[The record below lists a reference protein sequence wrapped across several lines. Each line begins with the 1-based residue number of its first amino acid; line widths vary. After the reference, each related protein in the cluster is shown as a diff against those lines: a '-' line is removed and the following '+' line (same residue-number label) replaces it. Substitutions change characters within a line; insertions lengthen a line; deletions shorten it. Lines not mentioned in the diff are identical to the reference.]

1 MTRVLIVDDETMIT
15 QTLETL
21 IEMMLD
27 YEVHTY
33 NDPEELL
40 ASDFLDSTPIDLVVS
55 DFMMPKKNG
64 IEVLAAILEKQPQ
77 AVPILLTGYADK
89 ENAIK
94 SINEV
99 GLYYYLEKPW
109 DNQELVTV
117 IKNGVEKKHLE
128 DEVQKNMII
137 IQKRNDEITRLY
149 DLLRKDFNHEMN
161 NVVSVVV
168 ALANLIEAKD
178 AYTDGHTRRVSDLC
192 VALGKRAGI
201 EGDALR
207 VLEMSAI
214 VHDIGKVGTPDQ
226 ILNKPGRLTKLEFET
241 MMSHPELGA
250 KILRPLTALE
260 GCVDPVLHHHEK
272 LDGSGY
278 PEGLKGDKISLHSR
292 IVCVADIFDAL
303 FTDRPYK
310 KRFTIQRTLSILDRM
325 AEQGKIDGSIVGH
338 LHELVTSKELFKYY
352 PEENSEE

>member
-1 MTRVLIVDDETMIT
+1 MTKVLIIDDEQMVT

-27 YEVHTY
+27 YEVYTF
-33 NDPEELL
+33 NDPLALL
-40 ASDFLDSTPIDLVVS
+40 ESDFLDNTPIDLVLS
-55 DFMMPKKNG
+55 DFMMPQKNG
-64 IEVLAAILEKQPQ
+64 IEVLTAIKDKQPQ

-117 IKNGVEKKHLE
+117 IKNGIEKKNLKDQVHN
-128 DEVQKNMII
+128 NMII
-137 IQKRNDEITRLY
+137 IEKRNDEITRLY
-149 DLLRKDFNHEMN
+149 DLLRKDFNNEMD

-192 VALGKRAGI
+192 VALGKKAGMDV
-201 EGDALR
+201 EAVKELQ
-207 VLEMSAI
+207 MAAI

-226 ILNKPGRLTKLEFET
+226 ILNKPDKLTDIEFET

-250 KILRPLTALE
+250 KIIKPLTALE
-260 GCVDPVLHHHEK
+260 GCIDPVLHHHEK
-272 LDGSGY
+272 LDGTGY
-278 PEGLKGDKISLHSR
+278 PDGLKGEEISLATR
-292 IVCVADIFDAL
+292 IVCIADIFDAL

-310 KRFTIQRTLSILDRM
+310 KRFSIDKSMEILDDM
-325 AEQGKIDGSIVGH
+325 AGQGKLDADVVGY
-338 LHELVTSKELFKYY
+338 LHELVKTKEVFKYY
-352 PEENSEE
+352 PE